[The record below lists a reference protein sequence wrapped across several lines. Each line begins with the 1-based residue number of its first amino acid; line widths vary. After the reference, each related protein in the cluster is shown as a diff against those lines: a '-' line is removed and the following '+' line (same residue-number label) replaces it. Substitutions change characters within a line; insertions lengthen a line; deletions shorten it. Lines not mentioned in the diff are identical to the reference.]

1 MTSHQEDM
9 EDLCLELMN
18 AWAVLHEQSK
28 SLRVQLRELSSQA
41 GAAENT
47 VDQEMQRLVRLV
59 NEMRDQI
66 EDLILPDPMASD
78 R

>member
-18 AWAVLHEQSK
+18 SWALLHDSVK
-28 SLRVQLRELSSQA
+28 AVRVQLRELS
-41 GAAENT
+41 GRAAASETMLDREMIVLLDRVNQMRQQLE
-47 VDQEMQRLVRLV
+47 DQV
-59 NEMRDQI
+59 
-66 EDLILPDPMASD
+66 LPDPMASD

>member
-18 AWAVLHEQSK
+18 AWASLHDAVK
-28 SLRVQLRELSSQA
+28 TLRVQLRDLNA
-41 GAAENT
+41 HAAAAET
-47 VDQEMQRLVRLV
+47 ALDREMTLLLDRVNQVRQQLEDELV
-59 NEMRDQI
+59 
-66 EDLILPDPMASD
+66 PDPMASD